1 MVVEVLVLVAH
12 HTNNYYSKQK
22 HLKRLSTKIPKYCF
36 QLFVRASMP
45 APTLISQA
53 YTVFSNLDNVMQSLR
68 FRCFLN
74 SNFFHNSICYC
85 VSKSHHA
92 WPYPTPPPQNPHPIF
107 FRICLSCA
115 FTRGAAHS
123 RYIYIE
129 DISLEYKV
137 EHKRQDRR
145 FYKFYHISFV
155 N

>member
-92 WPYPTPPPQNPHPIF
+92 WPYPTPPPQNHIPFFSEFVFHAHLLVGLHIVDTYILKIF
-107 FRICLSCA
+107 PQNIKQNIKGRTDDSTNFI
-115 FTRGAAHS
+115 T
-123 RYIYIE
+123 
-129 DISLEYKV
+129 
-137 EHKRQDRR
+137 
-145 FYKFYHISFV
+145 
-155 N
+155 